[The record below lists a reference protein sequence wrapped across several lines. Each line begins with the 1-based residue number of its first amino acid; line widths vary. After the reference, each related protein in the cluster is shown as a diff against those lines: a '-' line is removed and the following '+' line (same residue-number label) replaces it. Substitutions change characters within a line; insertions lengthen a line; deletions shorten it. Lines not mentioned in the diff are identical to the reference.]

1 LKRLYYVVDARVRC
15 AGFVHG
21 PFVQFEVADMS
32 ARWILIAL
40 FAQDDFVDEKAQF
53 GGSHGDPRRLGAGEV
68 VLEVFKERHEI
79 PDRVYMVFH
88 EALEFFL
95 AVDFVV

>member
-1 LKRLYYVVDARVRC
+1 
-15 AGFVHG
+15 
-21 PFVQFEVADMS
+21 MS

-53 GGSHGDPRRLGAGEV
+53 GGSHGDPRLLGAGEV
-68 VLEVFKERHEI
+68 VLEVFEERHKI
-79 PDRVYMVFH
+79 PNRVYMVFH